1 MPLPCNTRRW
11 VATDEAWGRTGRP
24 RGRASFIMER
34 SRASPSNGPLDD
46 LGAEACSNTL
56 CPPSA
61 GSCTS
66 CGFLVPCGLEC
77 SFGTLSSDPENRPT
91 PCALT
96 PSRPAEIF
104 SPIRPLAPRLVGV
117 SVKPALTVGG
127 EGFVWFVPA
136 RLPGPEVGSPG
147 GGPRCKAEISLEMIW
162 ARALLVGAGCIC
174 GPFHRDVLVHLS
186 TVTKKKTRNIPL
198 FSARFALSLMAGDP
212 SSGRS
217 SSACCRRAWWKHRT
231 HCPLPAYCD

>member
-1 MPLPCNTRRW
+1 MPLPCNTRCW
-11 VATDEAWGRTGRP
+11 AATDEAWGRTGRP
-24 RGRASFIMER
+24 RGRAFVILER
-34 SRASPSNGPLDD
+34 SCASPSNGSPASGTTFDD
-46 LGAEACSNTL
+46 IGAEACSNTL

-77 SFGTLSSDPENRPT
+77 SFRTLSSDPENRPR

-104 SPIRPLAPRLVGV
+104 SPIRPPAPRLVGV

-127 EGFVWFVPA
+127 EGFDWFVPA

-174 GPFHRDVLVHLS
+174 GP
-186 TVTKKKTRNIPL
+186 L